1 MSIFKRATDVIR
13 ANLSS
18 LIDSAEDPE
27 KMIDLFL
34 EDAHKQLA
42 EAKQAVHEAIASS
55 KEIEQQAQE
64 YGEQVEHW
72 GKRAEEA
79 VSKDRDDLATK
90 ALAEKQRY
98 AQLRQKLL
106 DPLEQSKKNVEQAK
120 THLAALEQKI
130 EEAENKRTELHA
142 RARVAKAEEK
152 VSKGLAGIG
161 KANALGDM
169 DRMEEKVKRM
179 EAQAAAASEMVD
191 EEKKT
196 DLEEEFSKLGQG
208 SVDDEL
214 AALKKKLGKG

>member
-18 LIDSAEDPE
+18 LLDGAEDPE

-34 EDAHKQLA
+34 EDAREQLA
-42 EAKQAVHEAIASS
+42 EARRAVHEAIASS
-55 KEIEQQAQE
+55 KEIEQQVQE
-64 YGEQVEHW
+64 YGEQAERW
-72 GKRAEEA
+72 GRRAEEA
-79 VSKDRDDLATK
+79 VLKDRDDLAAK

-98 AQLRQKLL
+98 TQLRQKLL
-106 DPLEQSKKNVEQAK
+106 DPLEASQKNVEQAK
-120 THLAALEQKI
+120 GRLAELEQKI
-130 EEAENKRTELHA
+130 EEAENRRAELKA
-142 RARVAKAEEK
+142 RARVARAEMK
-152 VSKGLAGIG
+152 VSKGLAGID
-161 KANALGDM
+161 KADALGDM

-179 EAQAAAASEMVD
+179 EAQAAAASEMAD

-196 DLEEEFSKLGQG
+196 DLEEEFAKLGQG

>member
-1 MSIFKRATDVIR
+1 MGLFKRATDVIR

-18 LIDSAEDPE
+18 LIDNAEDPE

-55 KEIEQQAQE
+55 KEIEQQVSE
-64 YGEQVEHW
+64 YAEQADHW

-79 VSKDRDDLATK
+79 VLKDRDDLAAK

-98 AQLRQKLL
+98 AQLHQKLI
-106 DPLEQSKKNVEQAK
+106 DPLETSKKNVEQAK
-120 THLAALEQKI
+120 SHLSELEQKI

-142 RARVAKAEEK
+142 RARVAKAEVQ

-161 KANALGDM
+161 KANALGNM

-179 EAQAAAASEMVD
+179 EASAAAASEMAD
-191 EEKKT
+191 EEKKG
-196 DLEEEFSKLGQG
+196 DLETEFAKLGQG
-208 SVDDEL
+208 STSDEL